1 MDTPS
6 DSIHNNNDNNEGE
19 RMEVDA
25 DGNPIPGSG
34 NGLDGQGNKV
44 KYSDTVEVATAQS
57 LGADCQQLLC
67 VSCEIIVEEF
77 AQALA
82 YSSTRVLAARASAG
96 GSSMGGSSGGGN
108 GGGGGGA
115 LSAPMYIIDEFKRGG
130 GGASGGGGDAGGGF
144 CGSLPFTHRYS
155 DLVAEVCR
163 KFDDTLG
170 GSRPLPNKIID
181 PR

>member
-1 MDTPS
+1 MDTPPE
-6 DSIHNNNDNNEGE
+6 SIHNNNNDNNEGE
-19 RMEVDA
+19 RMEIDA

-34 NGLDGQGNKV
+34 LEGNKV

-82 YSSTRVLAARASAG
+82 HSSTRVLAARASAG
-96 GSSMGGSSGGGN
+96 GVSGGN
-108 GGGGGGA
+108 GGGGA

-130 GGASGGGGDAGGGF
+130 AGGGGGGGDAGGGF

>member
-1 MDTPS
+1 
-6 DSIHNNNDNNEGE
+6 
-19 RMEVDA
+19 MELDA

-82 YSSTRVLAARASAG
+82 HSSTRVLAARASAG
-96 GSSMGGSSGGGN
+96 GVSGGN
-108 GGGGGGA
+108 GGGGA

-130 GGASGGGGDAGGGF
+130 AGGGGGGGDAGGGF